1 MNDFTPTSP
10 ITVSVPSRGQPFAPA
25 QPLSAQPLPTLSPPT
40 AESAVGSEQIPFHDL
55 VHQVLV
61 EHGIGSTETE
71 LRTLVRHLYDDLES
85 AVGAEL
91 MSQLSVTKLEE
102 FDALLEAGD
111 DDGMTEFLAREL
123 PRHAEVVHRQIE
135 RTLSEL
141 SEALRRR
148 QLSVV
153 PSGQSS
159 P

>member
-1 MNDFTPTSP
+1 MNDPTPTAP
-10 ITVSVPSRGQPFAPA
+10 ITVFRPSRGQSSTPA
-25 QPLSAQPLPTLSPPT
+25 QSLPTLPSPT
-40 AESAVGSEQIPFHDL
+40 AESAVGSEQIPFHDP
-55 VHQVLV
+55 VHHVLV
-61 EHGIGSTETE
+61 ENGIGSTETE
-71 LRTLVRHLYDDLES
+71 LRALVRHLYDDLES

-102 FDALLEAGD
+102 FNALLEASD
-111 DDGMTEFLAREL
+111 DDGMSEFLEREL